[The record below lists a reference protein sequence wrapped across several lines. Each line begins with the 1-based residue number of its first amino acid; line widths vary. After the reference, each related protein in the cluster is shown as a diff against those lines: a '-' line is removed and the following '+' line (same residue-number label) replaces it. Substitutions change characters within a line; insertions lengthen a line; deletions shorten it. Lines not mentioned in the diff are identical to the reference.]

1 MNESSN
7 EIWHQ
12 AGLHLQQQKA
22 NRDQLQA
29 LKRAALP
36 PLPDGLSPKAMVAL
50 ALERS
55 AAVVDDDLPNIPEGA
70 DSVALIR
77 LGTDR
82 TSAPPPPLPPAPA
95 AEALAPGPAAAA
107 PAGAPAMPPT
117 VAAVLASIQGA
128 MASPGASS
136 TSDAAAIRRLF
147 RELPGSDRDRI
158 FSIIERQSYGVAN
171 YLRDPATR
179 DHAAVLV
186 GDALLQRLEDGRR
199 LQPDLTPADVLAQ
212 LAAAADITT

>member
-12 AGLHLQQQKA
+12 AGLHLKQQQA

-36 PLPDGLSPKAMVAL
+36 PLPDGLTPKALVAL

-55 AAVVDDDLPNIPEGA
+55 AAMDDDLPNIPEGA
-70 DSVALIR
+70 DSIALIR

-82 TSAPPPPLPPAPA
+82 TSAPPPPLPPVPA

-107 PAGAPAMPPT
+107 PAGAPAVPPT

-128 MASPGASS
+128 MASPATSPA
-136 TSDAAAIRRLF
+136 SDAAAIRRLF
-147 RELPGSDRDRI
+147 RELPGSERDRI

-212 LAAAADITT
+212 LAAAADTPT